1 MRKLWV
7 LIKINL
13 RALLSALKLGSGKK
27 AKATGAGALVLL
39 GVLAVYIAGVYSFTF
54 ALQLGELGMLE
65 YLIPMMAI
73 MGCLMSVIMTVQA
86 ASGFIFSG
94 RDTDLMLSLPVS
106 AFSVMLS
113 RITAL
118 YIENLAFIGL
128 FMLTSGVAGAING
141 LGGFGYY
148 LSLVI
153 GTLLLTF
160 LTTMLTMVI
169 AFVAAFVTSRF
180 PHHAVFSTIVYF
192 AFLLLIMVGSFQIS
206 NVGSLLL
213 TNKEKF
219 DNILYRALLPFG
231 LLKSGLNGDL
241 LALLLLAAVCVIPFL
256 LLVWLFSSRYK
267 QVLSALASR
276 IVRNDYRL
284 GTLSA
289 RSQFSALFSREVK
302 RYFGTSIY
310 LFNTGFGAVL
320 LLAGAIYAVFMYKKV
335 QPYLQLM
342 GGMQTVIPIAA
353 VVLGFIVA
361 TINTTCVSISL
372 EGKTFWI
379 IKEAPIQPEA
389 YFGAKVLLNLL
400 ISWPATLVSC
410 LILGIAYRPAVWTV
424 VSLIA
429 ALLALGLLIALAGL
443 WINLFFPKMDAP
455 NDTVVVKQSASAF
468 IGVFGGWVPLGLAS
482 LGYIPAEKVMG
493 FESYALI
500 CTAVFLGCSV
510 GLWLWLK
517 NSGIRRL
524 SSIC

>member
-1 MRKLWV
+1 
-7 LIKINL
+7 
-13 RALLSALKLGSGKK
+13 
-27 AKATGAGALVLL
+27 
-39 GVLAVYIAGVYSFTF
+39 
-54 ALQLGELGMLE
+54 
-65 YLIPMMAI
+65 
-73 MGCLMSVIMTVQA
+73 MG
-86 ASGFIFSG
+86 
-94 RDTDLMLSLPVS
+94 
-106 AFSVMLS
+106 
-113 RITAL
+113 
-118 YIENLAFIGL
+118 
-128 FMLTSGVAGAING
+128 
-141 LGGFGYY
+141 
-148 LSLVI
+148 
-153 GTLLLTF
+153 
-160 LTTMLTMVI
+160 
-169 AFVAAFVTSRF
+169 
-180 PHHAVFSTIVYF
+180 
-192 AFLLLIMVGSFQIS
+192 
-206 NVGSLLL
+206 
-213 TNKEKF
+213 
-219 DNILYRALLPFG
+219 
-231 LLKSGLNGDL
+231 GDL
-241 LALLLLAAVCVIPFL
+241 LALLLLAAISIIPFL

-410 LILGIAYRPAVWTV
+410 LILGIAYRPEVWTV
-424 VSLIA
+424 VSLVA

-468 IGVFGGWVPLGLAS
+468 IGVFGGWVPLGLAC
-482 LGYIPAEKVMG
+482 LGYIPAGKIMN
-493 FESYALI
+493 FEVYALI
-500 CTAVFLGCSV
+500 CTAVFLVGAA